1 MDFRQGGMAGITQL
15 SKGSRDSWDNSDV
28 INRLYLLALQSS
40 FCPVVSNAF
49 VESILI
55 LTDSILL
62 ELTSLKDQKPL
73 ERISHKL
80 YKLSLC
86 DFRINVISWNICRSR
101 EANMFNKI
109 PAVSNSFLLREQIC
123 LEDQIQQQTSEKSF
137 CFLKTKRKSKG
148 TRNFANIK
156 GSV

>member
-1 MDFRQGGMAGITQL
+1 MAGITQL
-15 SKGSRDSWDNSDV
+15 SKGSRDSWDISDV

-49 VESILI
+49 VESTLI

-73 ERISHKL
+73 ELISHKL

-109 PAVSNSFLLREQIC
+109 PAVSNSFPLREQIC
-123 LEDQIQQQTSEKSF
+123 LEDQIQQQTSANSF
-137 CFLKTKRKSKG
+137 CCLKTKRKNKK

>member
-1 MDFRQGGMAGITQL
+1 MDFRQGGRAGITQL
-15 SKGSRDSWDNSDV
+15 SKGSTDSWDISDV

-49 VESILI
+49 VESTLI

-109 PAVSNSFLLREQIC
+109 PAVSNSFLFGEQIC
-123 LEDQIQQQTSEKSF
+123 LEDQIQQQSSEKS
-137 CFLKTKRKSKG
+137 CCCLKTKKSKK

>member
-1 MDFRQGGMAGITQL
+1 MAGVTQL
-15 SKGSRDSWDNSDV
+15 SKGSRDSWDISDV

-55 LTDSILL
+55 LTDPILL

-73 ERISHKL
+73 ELISHKL

-137 CFLKTKRKSKG
+137 GFLKTKGKSKKN
-148 TRNFANIK
+148 RNFANIK